1 MKANQVKN
9 SSIHN
14 LLINSLRKGDA
25 ADKTKRPW
33 GEFANIRQEDGLNIK
48 IIKVKPQSRL
58 SLQSHKLRDEVWFL
72 SNGNLYCQIK
82 NKTIEMK
89 KGLSYFI
96 PKGSKHRLWAEKT
109 GGEIVEISSGKFDEQ
124 DIVRY
129 QDDYGRV
136 KES

>member
-1 MKANQVKN
+1 MKTNPVRN
-9 SSIHN
+9 SLIHN
-14 LLINSLRKGDA
+14 LLINSLRKGGA

-33 GEFANIRQEDGLNIK
+33 GEFANLRKEDGLNIK
-48 IIKVKPQSRL
+48 IIKVKPKSRL
-58 SLQSHKLRDEVWFL
+58 SLQSHKLRNEVWFL
-72 SNGNLYCQIK
+72 LDGNLYCQIE

-109 GGEIVEISSGKFDEQ
+109 GGKIIEISSGKFDEN
-124 DIVRY
+124 DIIRY

-136 KES
+136 ETA